1 MFAPLSW
8 VRPSEDLRNSSSY
21 CLGAFAAIQAFASER
36 NAASC
41 GVSSKFIFVLSL
53 RFVLARQ
60 LRGVAFA
67 HAIDQRVLPIRQAA
81 ERQRHRIGTP
91 VIQMTIELPG
101 ETHAT
106 MHLDVVFRAMLE
118 RLRGAD
124 ARGGGGL
131 GQFRGIGRERP
142 GAIVEI

>member
-41 GVSSKFIFVLSL
+41 GVSSKFI
-53 RFVLARQ
+53 RFVLALCLVRQ
-60 LRGVAFA
+60 LRRVAFA
-67 HAIDQRVLPIRQAA
+67 HAVDQRVLPVRQAA

-91 VIQMTIELPG
+91 VIQVAIELPG
-101 ETHAT
+101 ETHAA
-106 MHLDVVFRAMLE
+106 MHL
-118 RLRGAD
+118 
-124 ARGGGGL
+124 
-131 GQFRGIGRERP
+131 
-142 GAIVEI
+142 